1 VRVEFAGCHV
11 PDDPGHRRARQRS
24 LAGDAKGPAPV
35 EAGDNQQVIT
45 VKWKLYTRDE
55 DRRPPVV
62 GPEIKQH
69 DLKTDALEEAWQL
82 MYGPTRQPHTK
93 VLYIEGPNGERI
105 EAGEIEA
112 WCKDRA
118 ARH

>member
-1 VRVEFAGCHV
+1 MSPAFAGCHV
-11 PDDPGHRRARQRS
+11 PVDPGRRRTRQRCHAI
-24 LAGDAKGPAPV
+24 LGCGAVGV
-35 EAGDNQQVIT
+35 TT

-82 MYGPTRQPHTK
+82 MHSPIRQPHTK

>member
-1 VRVEFAGCHV
+1 MRVEFAGCHV

-69 DLKTDALEEAWQL
+69 DLKTDALARRGVAADVRPDQAAPHQ
-82 MYGPTRQPHTK
+82 GPLHR
-93 VLYIEGPNGERI
+93 RI
-105 EAGEIEA
+105 E
-112 WCKDRA
+112 R
-118 ARH
+118 